1 MKILQLTHTPVLAY
15 DPNIK
20 TMRRATKPDLTDA
33 PVEVRRRL
41 LLRFHILIDKKLK
54 EELSSRQAAELRQI
68 QETLKS
74 LEDVETSEIM
84 RAYEE
89 RHGMMMQK
97 LSELTAELRKMNVG
111 SQSQSQV
118 PQSKAR

>member
-1 MKILQLTHTPVLAY
+1 MKILQLTRTPLFAY
-15 DPNIK
+15 DPDIK
-20 TMRRATKPDLTDA
+20 TMRRATKSDLTEA
-33 PVEVRRRL
+33 PDKMRRRL

-68 QETLKS
+68 QETLQS

-97 LSELTAELRKMNVG
+97 LSELTAELRKMSAG